1 MRPDAVVLGCSAG
14 GLQALTRLFAGLDPR
29 LPVPLIVVC
38 HTGAEDVA
46 LLCELLARASR
57 LPVEEAR
64 ERERPRPGVIHIAPS
79 GYHLH
84 LERGGCF
91 ALSIDPRVCYCRPA
105 IDVLFAAAADCWR
118 ARLLAVVLTGA
129 NDDGAAGL
137 RAVRARGG
145 TGIVQLPADAE
156 VATMPE
162 AALRVAGA
170 DQVLPLADIAAAI
183 NRLCLP

>member
-1 MRPDAVVLGCSAG
+1 M
-14 GLQALTRLFAGLDPR
+14 
-29 LPVPLIVVC
+29 
-38 HTGAEDVA
+38 
-46 LLCELLARASR
+46 
-57 LPVEEAR
+57 
-64 ERERPRPGVIHIAPS
+64 APS
-79 GYHLH
+79 G
-84 LERGGCF
+84 
-91 ALSIDPRVCYCRPA
+91 SRPA

-118 ARLLAVVLTGA
+118 ERVLAVVLTGA

-137 RAVRARGG
+137 KAVRSRGG